1 MLLGG
6 FLVGSPRLPHATAFR
21 DFRYGHI
28 LLRVVGRHCQM
39 RCAEGFLLTRSRTE
53 LPLPQIRPRVILPRN
68 IRRTSG
74 LVQTPPVRKSDP
86 RTNKGMLRAQANSWR
101 DSRTSKNRA
110 DLSAGVGRA
119 RRGGRDRYALL
130 VSSSFKIRSWCHLG
144 WNRFRNPGHSRP
156 ALREESSPPTAHF
169 RGFAE

>member
-39 RCAEGFLLTRSRTE
+39 RCAEGFLLTRSQAE
-53 LPLPQIRPRVILPRN
+53 LPLPQIRPRAILPRN
-68 IRRTSG
+68 MRRASG
-74 LVQTPPVRKSDP
+74 LVQTPPFGKSDP
-86 RTNKGMLRAQANSWR
+86 RTNKGMLRAQSNSWR
-101 DSRTSKNRA
+101 ESRTSKNRA

-119 RRGGRDRYALL
+119 HVAQLTLALKTL
-130 VSSSFKIRSWCHLG
+130 FFWQFSGVFYKRITSLS
-144 WNRFRNPGHSRP
+144 
-156 ALREESSPPTAHF
+156 LRERDGDESVVL
-169 RGFAE
+169 